1 MRLYYLVSM
10 ILYSLVRT
18 LLLSHICMQ
27 TSRVSS
33 LGPKRIIIVDESE
46 YLADFDLTW
55 LLNSEAAVFLS
66 YQTYVDLLEKTL
78 TVKDHNVSK
87 VSILALEL
95 RKNSRE
101 IERFYQLAKG
111 QSEIQKS
118 GITSLLDCLDE
129 NPTNIW
135 FGGDKISVI
144 PRIKELVT
152 KINFN

>member
-1 MRLYYLVSM
+1 
-10 ILYSLVRT
+10 
-18 LLLSHICMQ
+18 MQ

-87 VSILALEL
+87 VSILPLEL

-111 QSEIQKS
+111 QS
-118 GITSLLDCLDE
+118 
-129 NPTNIW
+129 
-135 FGGDKISVI
+135 
-144 PRIKELVT
+144 
-152 KINFN
+152 